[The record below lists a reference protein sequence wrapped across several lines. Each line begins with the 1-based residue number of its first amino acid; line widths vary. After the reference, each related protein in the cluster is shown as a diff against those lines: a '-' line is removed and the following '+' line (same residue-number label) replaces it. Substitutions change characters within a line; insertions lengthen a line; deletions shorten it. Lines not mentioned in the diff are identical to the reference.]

1 MIGMTSIATD
11 PSAYRKEFLKKLY
24 LMVQRA
30 LEHELQPGEY
40 IDVPMTASVGMIGH
54 GPRGGYG
61 APIEDEPDTPYD
73 GENYMTKFGFDAGS
87 ETQ

>member
-1 MIGMTSIATD
+1 MIGITYIATD
-11 PSAYRKEFLKKLY
+11 PSAYRQEFLKKLY
-24 LMVQRA
+24 SMVRQS
-30 LEHELQPGEY
+30 LETQEE
-40 IDVPMTASVGMIGH
+40 VPLAASVGMVGR

-73 GENYMTKFGFDAGS
+73 GENYMTQYGFDAGS